1 MGFGREHMRAR
12 DGRGE
17 VKEEGKHTHIHTQAH
32 KHTSTRAHTHTHT
45 HTHTYTHTH
54 AHTHTHARKGGGRV
68 RVAERPPT
76 PINPPPLTVVRFPWR
91 AGIRTTVCVLGW
103 HARHEQTWLS
113 PVYYR
118 VQGQVWACHRAG
130 VSGDTVQHPGHH
142 LRLLEGGDSRSW
154 HHPTDNRD

>member
-76 PINPPPLTVVRFPWR
+76 PINPPPSDCGALSLEGRNTDNGLCAWM
-91 AGIRTTVCVLGW
+91 ART
-103 HARHEQTWLS
+103 ARTDMVITCLLS
-113 PVYYR
+113 RPR
-118 VQGQVWACHRAG
+118 TSLG
-130 VSGDTVQHPGHH
+130 VS
-142 LRLLEGGDSRSW
+142 SRW
-154 HHPTDNRD
+154 RFW